1 MKAINY
7 NLTDQALC
15 IVYLPTETVSST
27 VFFIYE
33 TDDGTFMN
41 KTLPRISALDGFG
54 SMASAIGDK
63 AYNCFN
69 LKGIAIKKNDNIKI
83 STDYTS
89 NTKILISCHS
99 ISSVL
104 NEDQQQIMQIPN
116 TMFLVSDTTYIYLS
130 TNLFILME
138 RLMINYDPEYIY
150 TLQNKIIKYS
160 FLFMPAP
167 KTQIF
172 LMFNEGY
179 FSKSENYLGVQYTI
193 IRKNIAEIIGNVL
206 AWRGLILI
214 PVSIM
219 LILFPIV

>member
-1 MKAINY
+1 M
-7 NLTDQALC
+7 
-15 IVYLPTETVSST
+15 PTETVSST

-54 SMASAIGDK
+54 SMTSAIGDK

-104 NEDQQQIMQIPN
+104 NEDQQ
-116 TMFLVSDTTYIYLS
+116 
-130 TNLFILME
+130 
-138 RLMINYDPEYIY
+138 
-150 TLQNKIIKYS
+150 
-160 FLFMPAP
+160 
-167 KTQIF
+167 
-172 LMFNEGY
+172 
-179 FSKSENYLGVQYTI
+179 
-193 IRKNIAEIIGNVL
+193 
-206 AWRGLILI
+206 
-214 PVSIM
+214 
-219 LILFPIV
+219 